1 MVVVSPPRYG
11 ADAFAAATL
20 CVHSCSTRSL
30 GDDGIR
36 ALSTRA
42 RLSRALEIVCLKVS
56 PSRSVW
62 LRGRPRSPVGMRPA
76 RSPPCHA
83 LSLCGGRGGGVVC
96 VRFPWRFHFLEIFTR
111 PSNYAEITVSP
122 PRGPFPKPQIFRSA
136 PLLAIT
142 GPIRSSSLLD
152 VRLAHTSGAKAD
164 IS

>member
-62 LRGRPRSPVGMRPA
+62 LRGGLALACPRSIAFRGEQPIGIGDVELGRPRSHPGAQR
-76 RSPPCHA
+76 
-83 LSLCGGRGGGVVC
+83 LCD
-96 VRFPWRFHFLEIFTR
+96 
-111 PSNYAEITVSP
+111 
-122 PRGPFPKPQIFRSA
+122 PRR
-136 PLLAIT
+136 
-142 GPIRSSSLLD
+142 RSSFPPDCFQARLLPRSD
-152 VRLAHTSGAKAD
+152 ENAIHWLSGDQASEFQVARQGR
-164 IS
+164 